1 MVVMSK
7 IHVSPATNMKF
18 KRATLRELLG
28 KSNGLKPAIY
38 DKAGGRIV
46 VLDDSST
53 GTIVMD
59 DTSSIIKTTY

>member
-38 DKAGGRIV
+38 DKAGGRI
-46 VLDDSST
+46 
-53 GTIVMD
+53 G
-59 DTSSIIKTTY
+59 

>member
-46 VLDDSST
+46 LDDSST